1 MVTISYISKNSIN
14 LMVYIRAKKVKSDQ
28 YLYLVKSV
36 WDSKRSTSKQQ
47 IVKYLG
53 KASEVDKD
61 DIPEEYRNDAKIL
74 SVLASYNPEDI
85 QKREYA
91 TKKSKQQLFKKLTDG
106 NLDECIKIYK
116 NYVEIFNIA
125 DFFDKILRPVMNQIG
140 EEWDNGK
147 LPIATEHVASNV
159 AQTLVKIIMEQ
170 ISGTGNKKKVLLC
183 VPVGEEH
190 HIGCDVLETYLTI
203 KGFKVFNMGTSI
215 PTDSILDFIKMK
227 KPDVLLISITIG
239 DNILAG
245 QRLAKKIRE
254 KSKIP
259 ILIGGYAMQIKNP
272 PKFDGN
278 VIGDISLEDI
288 PKILRKIPLTN

>member
-1 MVTISYISKNSIN
+1 
-14 LMVYIRAKKVKSDQ
+14 MVYIRAKKVKSDQ

-36 WDSKRSTSKQQ
+36 WDSKRSTSKQE

-53 KASEVDKD
+53 KASDVIKD
-61 DIPEEYRNDAKIL
+61 DIPLEFRNDAKIL

-85 QKREYA
+85 QKREDA

-106 NLDECIKIYK
+106 NIEECIKIYK

-125 DFFDKILRPVMNQIG
+125 DFFDKILRPVMVKIG
-140 EEWDNGK
+140 KDWETGK
-147 LPIATEHVASNV
+147 ITIATEHVASNI

-170 ISGTGNKKKVLLC
+170 SSGTGNKKKVMIC

-215 PTDSILDFIKMK
+215 PTESIMGFINMK
-227 KPDVLLISITIG
+227 KPDIVLISITIQ

-245 QRLAKKIRE
+245 QRLAKKIRGQ
-254 KSKIP
+254 SKIP
-259 ILIGGYAMQIKNP
+259 ILVGGYAMQIENT
-272 PKFDGN
+272 PKFEGN
-278 VIGDISLEDI
+278 VIGDTSLEDI